1 MKTLTAILEL
11 PYPGDI
17 DTPLIQLSPWAWRKF
32 QAFRKDVEV
41 ELRPGGELDGLV
53 DWGNK
58 LCGNVV
64 RIAGLLH
71 TLSWAGGSGYPWDNP
86 ISPET
91 MADAISLGKYFKEHA
106 KAAFAL
112 MGADGRL
119 ASAQSVWDTIVRHKL
134 EDFTVRDL
142 WQKVRRSFSKVTDLE
157 EVLNLLVDL
166 GYIRQVEVLKREG
179 PGQRP
184 SPRYEVNPKAL
195 TQNTQGTQNAVPG
208 DINDSEEV

>member
-1 MKTLTAILEL
+1 MLLQKHLKEFSVMRNLN
-11 PYPGDI
+11 P
-17 DTPLIQLSPWAWRKF
+17 Q
-32 QAFRKDVEV
+32 
-41 ELRPGGELDGLV
+41 
-53 DWGNK
+53 N
-58 LCGNVV
+58 
-64 RIAGLLH
+64 AGH
-71 TLSWAGGSGYPWDNP
+71 G
-86 ISPET
+86 I
-91 MADAISLGKYFKEHA
+91 ADAIMMSGKKLNPSLTYPCFGSVLAKE
-106 KAAFAL
+106 K
-112 MGADGRL
+112 GAR
-119 ASAQSVWDTIVRHKL
+119 SKL
-134 EDFTVRDL
+134 PPFIQIGTQVDRVFGGGTAGYLGIRYNPFELPGDPSKKDFTVRDL